1 MIKLCVWFLGFIVS
15 FSTFASEMRLSSD
28 LSELRFSDSETLEAN
43 GKSSISKV
51 EPVTNPA
58 RLYPPSCISAPLT
71 STPYGPGS
79 TGIVSLR
86 DLVSGLPIS
95 TNLFFWRI
103 PCSVSQSAFVIT
115 LGSPVA
121 SLLKLPIFKIRQDAK
136 EWTVRLAHEPNT
148 RYSYAAIHPGG
159 FIATY
164 VVEILD
170 TEYDSQGAPDL
181 NREFDISVSYSD
193 GALLSEFTRFDAYQ
207 SSSYANVPS
216 LIPIN
221 GRMTGAYYQPGKDGE
236 GILLEVAEAGST
248 SFVVVSWYTFDSQGF
263 PFWLVGSAVYNAGDT
278 SVSVNLLGKS
288 GGRIGGQ
295 FDPAQLQDLPWGAIT
310 LSFPNCSTLDF
321 NFQSNHSIPGV
332 PVGSGQRTW
341 TRATSINGYACE

>member
-1 MIKLCVWFLGFIVS
+1 MIKLCVLFLGCIVS
-15 FSTFASEMRLSSD
+15 FSTFASEMQFFSD

-58 RLYPPSCISAPLT
+58 RLYPPSCLSAPLPNDR
-71 STPYGPGS
+71 SGPGIAGPLLLTDLS
-79 TGIVSLR
+79 TGLPVSTT
-86 DLVSGLPIS
+86 VS
-95 TNLFFWRI
+95 FWRI
-103 PCSVSQSAFVIT
+103 PCSSSKGAFVIT
-115 LGSPVA
+115 LESTVA
-121 SLLKLPIFKIRQDAK
+121 SLLQLPVFVIRQDAK
-136 EWTVRLAHEPNT
+136 EWFVRLVDEPNT
-148 RYSYAAIHPGG
+148 RFAFAQTYVGG
-159 FIATY
+159 FRYTY
-164 VVEILD
+164 VVEILA
-170 TEYDSQGAPDL
+170 TQYASQGAPDL
-181 NREFDISVSYSD
+181 NREFDISASYQN
-193 GALLSEFTRFDAYQ
+193 GIQAIPFTRFDAYQ
-207 SSSYANVPS
+207 SSSYTNVPS

-321 NFQSNHSIPGV
+321 TFQSNHSIPGV
-332 PVGSGQRTW
+332 PVGSGTRTW